1 MSSTPNAE
9 RLHIGIFGKRNSGK
23 SSLINA
29 LTGQNT
35 AIVSATPGTTADP
48 VAKPMEVRGI
58 GAVSFI
64 DTAGFD
70 DEGELGRLRVAR
82 TEGAVERCDMAIV
95 VFDSTD
101 EDYDQEFVWIAKLR
115 HRHIPVLLVL
125 NKTDICPDI
134 QVKKEKV
141 EMETGIAPLT
151 ASALTGEGK
160 DAILAALVPLVPSG
174 FGERTITGDLCGEGD
189 VVMLIMPQDSG
200 APKGRLILPQVQV
213 TRELLDKKCVV
224 VSVTAEKMPVAL
236 AALKESPK
244 LIITDSQA
252 FAAAYAYKP
261 HDSVLTSFSI
271 LFAAYK
277 GDIEMY
283 FEGAQAID
291 TLNGKSKVLI
301 AEACTHAPVSEDI
314 GRKKIPDVLRRKFG
328 DSIQIDV
335 VSGTDYPE
343 DLTGYD
349 LIIHCGGCM
358 FSRQHIVN
366 RISRA
371 AQQKV
376 PITNYG
382 LFLAKMNG
390 ILEKV
395 YIK

>member
-1 MSSTPNAE
+1 MKTPNAE

-29 LTGQNT
+29 LTGQDT

-58 GAVSFI
+58 GAVNFI

-70 DEGELGRLRVAR
+70 DDGELGRLRVAR
-82 TEGAVERCDMAIV
+82 TEGAAERCDMAIV
-95 VFDSTD
+95 VFDSTK
-101 EDYDQEFVWIAKLR
+101 EDYDPEFAWVAKLR
-115 HRHIPVLLVL
+115 RKNIPVLLVL
-125 NKTDICPDI
+125 NKADIGPDL
-134 QVKKEKV
+134 EKSKQQI
-141 EMETGIAPLT
+141 ELETGIAPLT
-151 ASALTGEGK
+151 VSALTGQGK
-160 DAILAALVPLVPSG
+160 DEILAALVPLVPAG
-174 FGERTITGDLCGEGD
+174 FGGRTITGDLCGEGD
-189 VVMLIMPQDSG
+189 VVMLVMPQDSG

-236 AALKESPK
+236 AALKDSPK

-277 GDIEMY
+277 GDIERY

-291 TLNGKSKVLI
+291 SLNDRSKVLI

-314 GRKKIPDVLRRKFG
+314 GRKKIPAILRRKFG
-328 DSIQIDV
+328 ESIQIDV
-335 VSGTDYPE
+335 VSGSDFPE

-349 LIIHCGGCM
+349 LVIHCGGCM
-358 FSRQHIVN
+358 FSRQHILN
-366 RISRA
+366 RIERA
-371 AQQKV
+371 VEQKV

>member
-1 MSSTPNAE
+1 MKTPNAE

-29 LTGQNT
+29 LTGQDT

-58 GAVSFI
+58 GAVNFI

-70 DEGELGRLRVAR
+70 DDGELGRLRVAR
-82 TEGAVERCDMAIV
+82 TEGAAERCDMAIV
-95 VFDSTD
+95 VFDSTK
-101 EDYDQEFVWIAKLR
+101 EDYDSEFAWVAKLR
-115 HRHIPVLLVL
+115 RKNIPVLLVL
-125 NKTDICPDI
+125 NKADIGPD
-134 QVKKEKV
+134 VEKSKQQI
-141 EMETGIAPLT
+141 ELETGIAPL
-151 ASALTGEGK
+151 AVSALTGQGK
-160 DAILAALVPLVPSG
+160 DEILAALVPLVPTG

-189 VVMLIMPQDSG
+189 VVMLVMPQDSG

-236 AALKESPK
+236 AALKDSPK

-277 GDIEMY
+277 GDIERY

-291 TLNGKSKVLI
+291 GLNGKSKVLI

-314 GRKKIPDVLRRKFG
+314 GRKKIPTILRRKFG
-328 DSIQIDV
+328 ESIQIDV
-335 VSGTDYPE
+335 VSGSDFPE

-349 LIIHCGGCM
+349 LVIHCGGCM
-358 FSRQHIVN
+358 FSRQHILN
-366 RISRA
+366 RIERA
-371 AQQKV
+371 VEQKV

>member
-1 MSSTPNAE
+1 MKTPNAE

-29 LTGQNT
+29 LTGQDT

-48 VAKPMEVRGI
+48 VAKPMEVRGV
-58 GAVSFI
+58 GAVNFI

-70 DEGELGRLRVAR
+70 DDGELGRLRVAR
-82 TEGAVERCDMAIV
+82 TEGAAERCDMAIV
-95 VFDSTD
+95 VFDSTK
-101 EDYDQEFVWIAKLR
+101 EDYDPEFAWVAKLR
-115 HRHIPVLLVL
+115 RKNIPVLLVL
-125 NKTDICPDI
+125 NKADIGP
-134 QVKKEKV
+134 KLEKSKQQI
-141 EMETGIAPLT
+141 ELETGIAPLT
-151 ASALTGEGK
+151 VSALTGQGK
-160 DAILAALVPLVPSG
+160 DEILAALAPLVPTG

-189 VVMLIMPQDSG
+189 VVMLVMPQDSG

-236 AALKESPK
+236 AALKDSPK

-252 FAAAYAYKP
+252 FAAVYAYKP

-277 GDIEMY
+277 GDIERY
-283 FEGAQAID
+283 FKGAQAID
-291 TLNGKSKVLI
+291 SLNGRSKVLI

-314 GRKKIPDVLRRKFG
+314 GRKKIPTILRRKAG
-328 DSIQIDV
+328 ESIQIDV
-335 VSGTDYPE
+335 VSGSDFPE

-349 LIIHCGGCM
+349 LVIHCGGCM
-358 FSRQHIVN
+358 FSRQHILN
-366 RISRA
+366 RLQRA
-371 AQQKV
+371 VEQKV

-395 YIK
+395 YIQ